1 MTKFGITYTGYEKD
15 TFGWIVKFDIKGI
28 IYKYEVPFFWVEKI
42 EQIARNS
49 EPKALNMAKKQ
60 GIWINEGKR
69 SSNDNSTTDDTEQN
83 DSSQEVEARP
93 EVLSRPEELRSS
105 NTSRGRPGMAESSTS
120 QAILRA
126 REVMRRVRGESNVG
140 GD

>member
-1 MTKFGITYTGYEKD
+1 MTKFGITYIGYEKD
-15 TFGWIVKFDIKGI
+15 TFGWLVKFDIKGV

-49 EPKALNMAKKQ
+49 EPKALNMAKRQ
-60 GIWINEGKR
+60 GTWINEGKR
-69 SSNDNSTTDDTEQN
+69 SSNEDSPTTKQN
-83 DSSQEVEARP
+83 DSSREIEERP
-93 EVLSRPEELRSS
+93 EVLSRPEGLRSRD
-105 NTSRGRPGMAESSTS
+105 TSRSRPGMAEPTTS

-126 REVMRRVRGESNVG
+126 REVMRRVRGEGNVS